1 MTSKQE
7 AIISGEQIKNM
18 LLGAYKSF
26 EKNYQYIN
34 DLNVFPVPDGDTG
47 TNMMHTM
54 AAVAREISQLQ
65 NATVSEVGTMAAR
78 SAIMGARGNSGVI
91 LSQLEMHTRASAR
104 CALTMVST
112 QSAMRSRLGRE

>member
-1 MTSKQE
+1 MAFLCGGSAEERCRLDMTSKQE

-78 SAIMGARGNSGVI
+78 SADHGGAR
-91 LSQLEMHTRASAR
+91 
-104 CALTMVST
+104 
-112 QSAMRSRLGRE
+112 

>member
-18 LLGAYKSF
+18 LLGAYRSF

-65 NATVSEVGTMAAR
+65 NGY
-78 SAIMGARGNSGVI
+78 GF
-91 LSQLEMHTRASAR
+91 
-104 CALTMVST
+104 
-112 QSAMRSRLGRE
+112 RSRDGGGPQRDHGRPW